1 LWWVFA
7 QRNPN
12 TLVDPL
18 FDFKEGTSI
27 RIPTLDTLRDAL
39 GF

>member
-1 LWWVFA
+1 
-7 QRNPN
+7 
-12 TLVDPL
+12 L